1 MPIRWQCP
9 IAMQTRR
16 YTSKSDVYSLGIVLW
31 EILSYGRVPH
41 GEIPTSAIIATVAS
55 GAQLRRPFAS
65 TPDEAYNLMLRCTSL
80 HIAERPATT
89 DVRRTL
95 EGLAQGSGALGTQN
109 PMATGTALFQP
120 RHLHVENKAAMLATP
135 VQAVGDIGDDD
146 ETSL

>member
-1 MPIRWQCP
+1 
-9 IAMQTRR
+9 MQTRR

-31 EILSYGRVPH
+31 EIFTYGRVPH
-41 GEIPTSAIIATVAS
+41 AEIPTSAIIATVIS

-80 HIAERPATT
+80 QIAERPTTT

-109 PMATGTALFQP
+109 PMTTGTALFHP
-120 RHLHVENKAAMLATP
+120 RHLLVENKTAMFATSVP
-135 VQAVGDIGDDD
+135 VVAGDNDDDD